1 MKKKNGFTLV
11 ELLAV
16 VVIMAIIALVAV
28 PNVVSMLER
37 NKKKQMVSDAKEM
50 FNKFQN
56 KITLGTLECKDTS
69 PCSSTLKNLGL
80 SGKQDGYGDTYDD
93 TSSITYNNNNKTFT
107 ITLKTDKHC
116 LNKTGITNSENFSI
130 TIEDV
135 LDVSDGTCS
144 N

>member
-56 KITLGTLECKDTS
+56 KITLGTLECDKTCNLKD
-69 PCSSTLKNLGL
+69 LGL
-80 SGKQDGYGDTYDD
+80 SGKQDGYGDKYDD
-93 TSSITYNNNNKTFT
+93 TSSITYDNNNKTFT

-135 LDVSDGTCS
+135 SDGTCS

>member
-56 KITLGTLECKDTS
+56 KITLGTLKCEDTS
-69 PCSSTLKNLGL
+69 PCSLTLIDLGL
-80 SGKQDGYGDTYDD
+80 SGKQDGYGAKYDDRSSVTYD
-93 TSSITYNNNNKTFT
+93 NGTFT
-107 ITLKTDKHC
+107 ITLTTDKHC

-135 LDVSDGTCS
+135 SDGTCS

>member
-56 KITLGTLECKDTS
+56 KITLGTLKCEKTCK
-69 PCSSTLKNLGL
+69 STLNDLGL
-80 SGKQDGYGDTYDD
+80 SSKQDGYGDEYDD
-93 TSSITYNNNNKTFT
+93 TSSITYDNGTFT
-107 ITLKTDKHC
+107 ITLTTDKHC